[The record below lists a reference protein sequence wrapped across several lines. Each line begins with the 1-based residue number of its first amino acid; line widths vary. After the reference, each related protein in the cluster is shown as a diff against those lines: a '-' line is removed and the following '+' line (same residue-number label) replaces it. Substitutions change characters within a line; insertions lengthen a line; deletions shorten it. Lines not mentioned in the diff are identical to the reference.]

1 VRGAALL
8 GLRLA
13 GASAGPARLRAG
25 LMALATTIGTLLMLT
40 IVAIA
45 HAEQLRDD
53 TLYTSPEMRRLLAA
67 IVLSVAL
74 PVLVLVAT
82 AGRLSAQLR
91 DRRLGNLRLLGLTPL
106 QTRTV
111 AAVEAATAA
120 VIGLLVGRLLFVAV
134 RLLLPLVHIAGRHW
148 RSASLLPSL
157 AQQVLVLAGVL
168 LAVLAVAAIPSDSPL
183 RPHWPEPDAPAPS
196 APRFCGRCP
205 CWSGSPCAGSSSR
218 ALGRTTLLLTP

>member
-1 VRGAALL
+1 
-8 GLRLA
+8 
-13 GASAGPARLRAG
+13 
-25 LMALATTIGTLLMLT
+25 MALATTIGTLLMLT

-168 LAVLAVAAIPSDSPL
+168 LAVLAVAAIPQRLSTSSAL
-183 RPHWPEPDAPAPS
+183 ARARRSGAQRPS
-196 APRFCGRCP
+196 FL
-205 CWSGSPCAGSSSR
+205 R
-218 ALGRTTLLLTP
+218 ALPLLVGIALCGFVIASARPTTLLLTP